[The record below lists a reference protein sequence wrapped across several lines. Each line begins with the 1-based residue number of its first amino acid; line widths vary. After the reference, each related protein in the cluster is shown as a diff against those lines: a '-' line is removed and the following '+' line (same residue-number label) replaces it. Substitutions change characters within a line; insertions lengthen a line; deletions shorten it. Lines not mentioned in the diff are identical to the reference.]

1 MPTISKTQT
10 KGQQMRKEYN
20 NTVAQLNAISWN
32 MRQMAEQL
40 ERLNNN
46 IERIYNLNPPE
57 QESTTSIYEKLKG
70 LTSSSGIGKFPKTLG
85 DHNDNT

>member
-1 MPTISKTQT
+1 MK
-10 KGQQMRKEYN
+10 KEYN

-46 IERIYNLNPPE
+46 IERIYNLNPPDHADPL
-57 QESTTSIYEKLKG
+57 EKFREKSKPNSALKNF
-70 LTSSSGIGKFPKTLG
+70 LKNL
-85 DHNDNT
+85 NDE

>member
-1 MPTISKTQT
+1 MK
-10 KGQQMRKEYN
+10 KEYN

-46 IERIYNLNPPE
+46 IERIYNLNPPDPL
-57 QESTTSIYEKLKG
+57 EKFREKSKPNSALKNF
-70 LTSSSGIGKFPKTLG
+70 LKNL
-85 DHNDNT
+85 NDE